1 MDNLSAKGLETQ
13 STHTKMQQQSA
24 PTGYSYP
31 MPMMAQQPLVPM
43 GTMGMPLY
51 AGSAMGLPTNPPPEL
66 EGDKLTPAEC
76 MQYGVPYGAVWG
88 AVTSPAEVDTEDD
101 VRGTQV

>member
-1 MDNLSAKGLETQ
+1 
-13 STHTKMQQQSA
+13 MQQQSA
-24 PTGYSYP
+24 PTGYP
-31 MPMMAQQPLVPM
+31 MPMMQGAPM
-43 GTMGMPLY
+43 MPMGMPMY

-88 AVTSPAEVDTEDD
+88 AVTSPAEADTEDD